1 LAAPPT
7 PTRLVTPANEDVLA
21 VVEDTARTAPRH
33 AITPWDM
40 VGRASSSLPPTR
52 GWSWRT
58 SRDDSASIFIFF
70 LRAKRFASSIA
81 AAPEGHID
89 NSSVASVE

>member
-70 LRAKRFASSIA
+70 FAGEAFRVVDSRGA
-81 AAPEGHID
+81 
-89 NSSVASVE
+89 